1 MSNEEKINEEK
12 YACRRKI
19 KRVLVNRKNNVKNV
33 KKKKGREIVNKT
45 FFPQKS
51 KLKRKKYE

>member
-1 MSNEEKINEEK
+1 MQEENQKSISKQKEQ
-12 YACRRKI
+12 RK
-19 KRVLVNRKNNVKNV
+19 KC